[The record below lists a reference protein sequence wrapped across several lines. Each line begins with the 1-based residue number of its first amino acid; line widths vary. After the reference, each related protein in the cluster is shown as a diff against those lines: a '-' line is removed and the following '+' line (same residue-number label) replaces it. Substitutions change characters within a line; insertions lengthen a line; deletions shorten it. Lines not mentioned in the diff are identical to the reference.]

1 MKRTANAVWRG
12 DGKSGQGSIS
22 TASGALQQQPY
33 STRMRFE
40 SEDGRLG
47 TNPEELIA
55 AAHAGCFSMALA
67 FQLAGA
73 GHPAEQIDTE
83 AVLTMEQQAGGYAI
97 TAIRLEL
104 NARVPGIDD
113 ATFQRLAA
121 DAKANCPVSKVL
133 KAEITMEAKLG
144 ATVGA

>member
-1 MKRTANAVWRG
+1 MKRTAHAVWRG
-12 DGKSGQGSIS
+12 DGKTGQGHL
-22 TASGALQQQPY
+22 TTPSGALQQQPY

-73 GHPAEQIDTE
+73 GHTAEQIDTE
-83 AVLTMEQQAGGYAI
+83 AVLTMEQQGGGWSI

-104 NARVPGIDD
+104 NARVPGIDE
-113 ATFQRLAA
+113 ATFQKLAA
-121 DAKANCPVSKVL
+121 DAKANCPVSRVL
-133 KAEITMEAKLG
+133 KADITLDAKL
-144 ATVGA
+144 AQTVNA